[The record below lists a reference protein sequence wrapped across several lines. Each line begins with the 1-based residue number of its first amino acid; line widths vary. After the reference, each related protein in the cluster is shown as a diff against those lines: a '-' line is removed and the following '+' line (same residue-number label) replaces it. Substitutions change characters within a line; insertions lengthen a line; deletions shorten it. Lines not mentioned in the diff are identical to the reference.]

1 MLQTKCG
8 SKDRLFTVDFY
19 IALCDNIYANPKRG
33 LGFAFFTE
41 AIDEREFFLK
51 Q

>member
-19 IALCDNIYANPKRG
+19 TAMCDNIYVNPKRK
-33 LGFAFFTE
+33 LGFAFLQKLLMNKK
-41 AIDEREFFLK
+41 FF
-51 Q
+51 